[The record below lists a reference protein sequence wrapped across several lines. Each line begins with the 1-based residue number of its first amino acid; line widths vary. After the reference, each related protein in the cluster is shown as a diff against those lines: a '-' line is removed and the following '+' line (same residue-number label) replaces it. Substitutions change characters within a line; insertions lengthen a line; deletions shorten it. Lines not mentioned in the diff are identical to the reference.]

1 MIGQDS
7 QDGRGLVYYSMI
19 VVGGA
24 IFALLC
30 RRSTPRVK
38 TMGIELVYA
47 LGAILLLGALVW
59 GANHYRGRRRG
70 EASVGDQKTRDL
82 YKEEE

>member
-1 MIGQDS
+1 
-7 QDGRGLVYYSMI
+7 
-19 VVGGA
+19 
-24 IFALLC
+24 
-30 RRSTPRVK
+30 
-38 TMGIELVYA
+38 MGIELVYA